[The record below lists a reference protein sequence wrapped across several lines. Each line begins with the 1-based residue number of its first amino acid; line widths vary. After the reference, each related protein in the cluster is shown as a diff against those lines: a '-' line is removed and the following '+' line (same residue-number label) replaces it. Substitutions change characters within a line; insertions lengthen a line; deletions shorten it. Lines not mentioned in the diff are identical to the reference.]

1 MSLPARQE
9 RILGRMAHSLHASE
23 PHLTSMFAIFTRLA
37 RDEELPRLEALDP
50 CSLPFCGWR
59 QRLTRPRGEGRTASG
74 AGAVRAPGARLRA
87 ILLVPIMLA
96 ALAPAVF
103 LGLGA
108 RSASRCGPAARA
120 PRTEP
125 APSWQLAC
133 RPVPHRFAYQR
144 PPSG

>member
-37 RDEELPRLEALDP
+37 RDEDLPRLEALDP
-50 CSLPFCGWR
+50 WSLPFWGWR
-59 QRLTRPRGEGRTASG
+59 QRLTRPRRDRRPASG
-74 AGAVRAPGARLRA
+74 AGAVWAPGARLRA

-103 LGLGA
+103 LGLGV
-108 RSASRCGPAARA
+108 RSVSRCGPAAR
-120 PRTEP
+120 PPHTEP

-133 RPVPHRFAYQR
+133 LPVPHRFANQR
-144 PPSG
+144 LPCG